1 MRTYIEQFVVDQVRR
16 MRNSKGLSLRE
27 FADAINLSAG
37 YVGDIEAGRKGAKYN
52 LNHIN
57 ELSIIFNCPFSDF
70 FPSTP
75 FPSSKEL

>member
-52 LNHIN
+52 LNHI
-57 ELSIIFNCPFSDF
+57 
-70 FPSTP
+70 
-75 FPSSKEL
+75 

>member
-16 MRNSKGLSLRE
+16 MRNTKGLSLRE

-52 LNHIN
+52 LNHIY
-57 ELSIIFNCPFSDF
+57 EIAKVFKCSPRDF
-70 FPSTP
+70 LPEKT
-75 FPSSKEL
+75 L